1 MSEQQS
7 QPAADTIARPA
18 PNGYSSWP
26 DYWKAQEMPWRTEPE
41 IDVERQHYLMERR
54 AIGVDTSRG
63 AFPFRE
69 VKLNRAD
76 VEWLLATHESGGQVG
91 PVQWNDP
98 NQKEDALK
106 RPGINLAYANL
117 QGAKLQGLPLA
128 NTCMVGVIGG
138 RQDSELS
145 SGETVIIRQQTAVH
159 LERADLRH
167 ADLTKAVLSGAYLN
181 RTDLS
186 WACLVNAKFSTAFMG
201 GADLFRA
208 QLMGADLREVNWDS
222 TTSVRQAELA
232 TKRKRWKDAPQ
243 IGDLRWN
250 DANLTTIV
258 WEKVKILGDE
268 RVARQRK
275 DENGKPKKRAQ
286 RDEEFDLAVRANR
299 QLVTT
304 LRSQGENEQS
314 DRFASRALRLR
325 RIVLRRER
333 KYPRYLGSV
342 FLNLTS
348 GYGYRPTRSFITY
361 LLVVGAFAFTYY
373 LLGNNVNPPLD
384 PLSAVVF
391 SITSFH
397 GRGFVPGE
405 NVLLNNP
412 LAVIA
417 ACEAIVGLLLEI
429 ILIATFTQRFFAR

>member
-1 MSEQQS
+1 MSEQR
-7 QPAADTIARPA
+7 AATSEQEHPA
-18 PNGYSSWP
+18 PEGRASWQE
-26 DYWKAQEMPWRTEPE
+26 YWTAQGMPWRTEPE
-41 IDVERQHYLMERR
+41 IDAERQRYLTECR
-54 AIGVDTSRG
+54 AIAPNVEKGLY
-63 AFPFRE
+63 PF
-69 VKLNRAD
+69 KDITLDRAD

-106 RPGINLAYANL
+106 RLGINLAYANL

-128 NTCMVGVIGG
+128 NTCMVGIIGG

-145 SGETVIIRQQTAVH
+145 SGETVIIRQQIAVH
-159 LERADLRH
+159 LEGADLRH
-167 ADLTKAVLSGAYLN
+167 VDLTKAVLSGAYLN

-222 TTSVRQAELA
+222 TTSVRQAKLA
-232 TKRKRWKDAPQ
+232 TKTKRWKDAPQ

-250 DANLTTIV
+250 GANLTTIS

-304 LRSQGENEQS
+304 LRSQGENEQG

-333 KYPRYLGSV
+333 KYPRYLGSA

-348 GYGYRPTRSFITY
+348 GYGYRPIRSFITY

-397 GRGFVPGE
+397 GRGFIPGE

-412 LAVIA
+412 LTVIA